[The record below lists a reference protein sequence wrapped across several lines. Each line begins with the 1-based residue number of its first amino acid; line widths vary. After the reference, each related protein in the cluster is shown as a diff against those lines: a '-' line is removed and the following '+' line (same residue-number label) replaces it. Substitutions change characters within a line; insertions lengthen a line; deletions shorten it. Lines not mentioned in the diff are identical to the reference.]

1 MYKNVHF
8 TFNYN
13 IVELEKAFIP
23 NLNSNLW
30 FWRHFDDDSIF
41 FVTKGSI
48 KFILDNINNFYK
60 NIKFNFKEEKQGKI
74 SFSGLSLV
82 WNNQFLDT
90 KVYRKKTHTNLLSEP
105 KFIWTK
111 NLEMVTLKTIVTRAF
126 EICWSDK
133 ILQKETKYIQTAFH
147 FHNNYAFLV
156 NDKVINEVKEKLE
169 NTTVI
174 NENFSEIHGLD
185 YHTKLI
191 KELILL
197 SQFKDTLGNYLQ
209 MNLQFT

>member
-1 MYKNVHF
+1 MYF

-60 NIKFNFKEEKQGKI
+60 NIKFTFKEEKQGKI

-90 KVYRKKTHTNLLSEP
+90 KVYRKKTHT
-105 KFIWTK
+105 WTK

-126 EICWSDK
+126 EICSSDK
-133 ILQKETKYIQTAFH
+133 ILQK
-147 FHNNYAFLV
+147 
-156 NDKVINEVKEKLE
+156 
-169 NTTVI
+169 
-174 NENFSEIHGLD
+174 
-185 YHTKLI
+185 
-191 KELILL
+191 
-197 SQFKDTLGNYLQ
+197 
-209 MNLQFT
+209 